1 MSWEH
6 IDLAIDSAGAG
17 AGAGAIATITLNRP
31 DALNALSG
39 SMREDLLAAI
49 NEAAAG
55 ARVLIITGAGKGF
68 CSGGDVR
75 FMAELRRESRSE
87 ALAPLIEQGKRVVQ
101 RLRDLPIPSVACVN
115 GVAAGAGFGLALA
128 CDLRIASATARF
140 AASFSRLG
148 LHPDWGTSFFLT
160 RLAGAAVARELI
172 FTGRLID
179 AAEALR
185 FGLVNRVVEPGALAK
200 DSREL
205 AEELAAAAPLSIQ
218 YANKAVALAEAGS
231 LDEVLDF
238 EAEAQLACFRSDDA
252 LEGIQAFEEKRRPQ
266 FKRNT
271 GTRHD

>member
-6 IDLAIDSAGAG
+6 IELAIEDTDTDTGAG
-17 AGAGAIATITLNRP
+17 RIATITLNRP
-31 DALNALSG
+31 EALNALSG

-49 NEAAAG
+49 NEAAVG
-55 ARVLIITGAGKGF
+55 ARVLLITGRGTAF

-75 FMAELRRESRSE
+75 FMAKLRRQGRWE

-140 AASFSRLG
+140 AASFSRIG
-148 LHPDWGTSFFLT
+148 LHPDWGTSYFLT

-179 AAEALR
+179 AAEASRL
-185 FGLVNRVVEPGALAK
+185 GLVNRVVEPEALAK

-218 YANKAVALAEAGS
+218 YAKKAVALAEGGS

-238 EAEAQLACFRSDDA
+238 ESEAQLACFRSDDA
-252 LEGIQAFEEKRRPQ
+252 LEGIQAFEEKRRPR
-266 FKRNT
+266 FKGNAS
-271 GTRHD
+271 

>member
-6 IDLAIDSAGAG
+6 IDLAID
-17 AGAGAIATITLNRP
+17 GAGAIATIALNRP
-31 DALNALSG
+31 DALNAFSG

-185 FGLVNRVVEPGALAK
+185 LGLVNRVVEPGRRTGGARERQPGARGGARRRGASFHPICQQSGSTRR
-200 DSREL
+200 SRISRRGSRL
-205 AEELAAAAPLSIQ
+205 RGRGSARLLSI
-218 YANKAVALAEAGS
+218 G
-231 LDEVLDF
+231 
-238 EAEAQLACFRSDDA
+238 
-252 LEGIQAFEEKRRPQ
+252 RRPRGHPGLRGEEASAIQ
-266 FKRNT
+266 EEHGNAS
-271 GTRHD
+271 